1 MDETTAAK
9 VDRLFARFSVLYGHR
24 FTGPIDDDALWELAR
39 HEWAPA
45 VQALTGEQIR
55 QGIDACKASLHTWP
69 PTFGEFV
76 RLALGLPEPHQAAAM
91 AAKGEK
97 DTLSRLIRR
106 ETGDAYNVG
115 RSEHA
120 AARRMCERAYGD
132 VVRRMVEQVN
142 RGEAVDPAAQI
153 EADISPAEQSTPR
166 VENARARAGEPVSMG
181 SLVDVQNP
189 IGG

>member
-1 MDETTAAK
+1 MDEQTAAK

-45 VQALTGEQIR
+45 VQALSAEQIR
-55 QGIDACKASLHTWP
+55 QGLDACKSSQHTWP

-91 AAKGEK
+91 AAKGDQ
-97 DTLSRLIRR
+97 DTLSRLVRR

-115 RSEHA
+115 RSEYSA
-120 AARRMCERAYGD
+120 ANRACERAYGD
-132 VVRRMVEQVN
+132 VVRRMVERVN
-142 RGEAVDPAAQI
+142 RGEAVDPVAQI
-153 EADISPAEQSTPR
+153 EAELHPTNQGAPQIERSG
-166 VENARARAGEPVSMG
+166 AGKPVSAG
-181 SLVDVQNP
+181 ALVDQHTV
-189 IGG
+189 GG